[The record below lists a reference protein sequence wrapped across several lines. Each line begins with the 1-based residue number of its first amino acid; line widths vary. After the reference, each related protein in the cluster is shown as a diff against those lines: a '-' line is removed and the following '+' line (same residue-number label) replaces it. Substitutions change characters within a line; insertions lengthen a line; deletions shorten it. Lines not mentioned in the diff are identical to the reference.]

1 MREVVLGRSA
11 QIWQAIARE
20 PGVPERIR
28 HAIGHAE
35 LAQFEFTP
43 QDRVWVF
50 AYSRLPED
58 NRLMLARLRDA
69 GVAEVVYIT
78 SSSTIITSL
87 TSCYEYPRAKQQAED
102 EARALPQ
109 GKVLVLGLVVGDETE
124 LPAGRNAAVTIAEI
138 ARSMLAPDWPLAQG
152 RRKALLRL
160 VDRPFGSALERT
172 LHTLY
177 GRLMTM
183 SGRHPCLLRPLDF
196 ALRALGM
203 RWYGYTYLSNLL
215 WSRSMTS

>member
-11 QIWQAIARE
+11 KIWQAIARE
-20 PGVPERIR
+20 PGVSACIR

-35 LAQFEFTP
+35 LEHFQFTP
-43 QDRVWVF
+43 SDRVWVF

-58 NRLMLARLRDA
+58 NSRMLNRLRDA

-87 TSCYEYPRAKQQAED
+87 TSCYEYPRAKRHAED

-109 GKVLVLGLVVGDETE
+109 GKVLVLGLVVADESE

-138 ARSMLAPDWPLAQG
+138 ARFMLSPDWPLEQG

-160 VDRPFGSALERT
+160 VDRPFGSALERS

-177 GRLMTM
+177 GRLMNM